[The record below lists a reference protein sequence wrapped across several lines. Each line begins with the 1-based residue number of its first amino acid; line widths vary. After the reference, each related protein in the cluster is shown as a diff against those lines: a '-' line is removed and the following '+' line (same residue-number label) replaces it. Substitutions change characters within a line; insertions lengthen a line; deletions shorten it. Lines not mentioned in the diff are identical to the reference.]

1 MFFPLHDKNDLVHVR
16 WQYVTIGL
24 IIANILVFLL
34 TKSGTAGLVLQH
46 YALAFGL
53 IPGTFTS
60 GTFEQIVVNDPFLLA
75 APVSY
80 AFLHADWMH
89 LIGNMAFLWVFGD
102 NIEDATG
109 HFRYLLFYLLC
120 AMGAALAHL
129 LANVGSQIP
138 LIGASGATSG
148 IIAAYLLLHP
158 NVKVWILVLGRIPLR
173 ISALYCL
180 GAWLLFQI
188 FNSLTTS
195 DESVAWWAHLGGAAT
210 GALLIPF
217 MKRRSVRL
225 FDQIPGK

>member
-1 MFFPLHDKNDLVHVR
+1 MFFPLHDKNNLVHVR

-24 IIANILVFLL
+24 IITNVLVFLL
-34 TKSGTAGLVLQH
+34 TTSGAAGLVIQH

-53 IPGTFTS
+53 IPDDFS
-60 GTFEQIVVNDPFLLA
+60 PGTFEQIVVNYPLLLTT
-75 APVSY
+75 PVSY

-109 HFRYLLFYLLC
+109 HIRYLIFYFLC
-120 AMGAALAHL
+120 AIGAALAHL
-129 LANVGSQIP
+129 LANIGSEIP

-158 NVKVWILVLGRIPLR
+158 NVKIWILVLGRIPLR
-173 ISALYCL
+173 IPAFYCL
-180 GAWLLFQI
+180 GAWVLFQI
-188 FNSLTTS
+188 YNSLTAA
-195 DESVAWWAHLGGAAT
+195 DNDIAWWAHLGGAAT
-210 GALLIPF
+210 GALLIPV

-225 FDQIPGK
+225 FDRNPGK

>member
-1 MFFPLHDKNDLVHVR
+1 MFLPLHDKNNLVHVR

-34 TKSGTAGLVLQH
+34 TKSGTADLVLQH

-53 IPGTFTS
+53 IPGYFS
-60 GTFEQIVVNDPFLLA
+60 PGTFEQIIVNDPLLLT

-109 HFRYLLFYLLC
+109 HLRFLIFYLLC

-129 LANVGSQIP
+129 LANTGSEIP

-173 ISALYCL
+173 IPALYCL
-180 GAWLLFQI
+180 GAWLILQI
-188 FNSLTTS
+188 FNSLTAS
-195 DESVAWWAHLGGAAT
+195 DDSIAWWAHLGGAAT
-210 GALLIPF
+210 GALLIPL
-217 MKRRSVRL
+217 MKRKSVRL
-225 FDQIPGK
+225 FDRIPGK